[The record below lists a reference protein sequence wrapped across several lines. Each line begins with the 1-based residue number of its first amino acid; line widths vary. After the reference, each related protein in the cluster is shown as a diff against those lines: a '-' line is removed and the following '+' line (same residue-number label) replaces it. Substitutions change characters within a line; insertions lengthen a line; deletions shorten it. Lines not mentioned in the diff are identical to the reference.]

1 LAGQQ
6 RVVPAAL
13 QLAGHEAIARIDR
26 VVLAARVRSLISYLL
41 KRQLEL
47 PLCGRYLVRLG
58 LDRLGG
64 GVNAERL
71 EDAQHLCGDGAS
83 VATAP
88 SMLEPLI
95 EMQRAVP
102 WFMRAP

>member
-1 LAGQQ
+1 
-6 RVVPAAL
+6 
-13 QLAGHEAIARIDR
+13 
-26 VVLAARVRSLISYLL
+26 LAARVRSLISYLL

-47 PLCGRYLVRLG
+47 PLCRRYLVRLG

-83 VATAP
+83 
-88 SMLEPLI
+88 MLEPLI